1 MDYTTTPKVENMAL
15 HRTLRTLGT
24 KVMACP
30 ECGEPL
36 SPRDTQPFC
45 RNRRCAFNL
54 IYRGAYLKEGE

>member
-1 MDYTTTPKVENMAL
+1 MDYTTTPKIENIAL

-24 KVMACP
+24 KVMDCP

-36 SPRDTQPFC
+36 SFRDDQPFC

-54 IYRGAYLKEGE
+54 IYNGAYLREGE